1 MNMTVPEAAEFFG
14 VSERTIF
21 RRLKSGALNKKL
33 DSKELII
40 TVDSDTVTDTDT
52 DEVVSTSVEDDS
64 SVLAIKELQL
74 ELDAMKLQLV
84 MKDQQIEFFRNET
97 QRLQLQLASQN
108 QGLFARLR
116 GLFGLRRELPQTE
129 GLT

>member
-52 DEVVSTSVEDDS
+52 DEVVSTSVEGDS
-64 SVLAIKELQL
+64 SILAIKELQL
-74 ELDAMKLQLV
+74 ELDAMKLQLG

-108 QGLFARLR
+108 KPLFARLR
-116 GLFGLRRELPQTE
+116 GLFGFRRELPQTE

>member
-21 RRLKSGALNKKL
+21 RRLKSGALSKKL

-40 TVDSDTVTDTDT
+40 TVDSDTVT

>member
-40 TVDSDTVTDTDT
+40 TVDSDTVT

-108 QGLFARLR
+108 KPLFARLR
-116 GLFGLRRELPQTE
+116 GLFGFRRELPQTE